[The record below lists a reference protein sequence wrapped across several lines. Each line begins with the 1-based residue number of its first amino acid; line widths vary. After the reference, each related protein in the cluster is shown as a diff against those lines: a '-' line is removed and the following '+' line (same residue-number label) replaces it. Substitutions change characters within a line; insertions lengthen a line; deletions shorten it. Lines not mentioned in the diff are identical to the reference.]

1 MISPYLTG
9 QMMPE
14 SERSGLY
21 DPDEEFPWDSDLSLP
36 LDEENEAEE
45 DE

>member
-9 QMMPE
+9 QTMPE
-14 SERSGLY
+14 NERSGLY

-36 LDEENEAEE
+36 LDEENEAE

>member
-1 MISPYLTG
+1 MLREKQERVMT
-9 QMMPE
+9 PE

-21 DPDEEFPWDSDLSLP
+21 DPDEEYPWDSDLDLP
-36 LDEENEAEE
+36 FDEELGGE